1 MATYA
6 IGDVQGCY
14 SALTTLL
21 KQIRFDPAKDRLW
34 FVGDLVNRGPDSV
47 SVLRYVKKM
56 GRASLLRFLK
66 RLGRAAVT
74 VLGNHDLHLL
84 AVAND
89 CSATGRIDWAFTG
102 QPDQAPDGFLPWF
115 DFPNRG
121 SVEATVVCGHWAAMG
136 LLVRD
141 NLLALDG
148 GCVWGR
154 QLVAVRLEDRQ
165 VFQVSCDGR
174 PGSVAP

>member
-1 MATYA
+1 MMATYA

-89 CSATGRIDWAFTG
+89 CSQARPKDTSHDVLT
-102 QPDQAPDGFLPWF
+102 APDRDDRLAWLGTHPLMHRENTF
-115 DFPNRG
+115 R
-121 SVEATVVCGHWAAMG
+121 
-136 LLVRD
+136 LVHPAR
-141 NLLALDG
+141 
-148 GCVWGR
+148 
-154 QLVAVRLEDRQ
+154 
-165 VFQVSCDGR
+165 
-174 PGSVAP
+174 